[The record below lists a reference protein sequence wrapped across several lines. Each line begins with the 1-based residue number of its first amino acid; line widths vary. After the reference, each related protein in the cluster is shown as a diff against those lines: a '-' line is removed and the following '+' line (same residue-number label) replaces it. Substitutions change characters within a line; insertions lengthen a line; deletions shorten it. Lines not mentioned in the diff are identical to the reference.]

1 MKTSDYRGDT
11 RTSKVIYFCRSKE
24 GPSRSQVHRPR
35 ATTPFLR
42 SWKANPSFPLLTL
55 FFAIPVSPSLPLL
68 SSLFLLCQNVPTQF
82 VHILSLKEPSSN
94 RFSFV
99 EALSFFHSFI
109 YLWIPPLFQLF
120 ATLRYCYLVRA
131 KYRPVIPK

>member
-1 MKTSDYRGDT
+1 MKTIDYRGDT

-24 GPSRSQVHRPR
+24 GPPRSQVHCPR

-68 SSLFLLCQNVPTQF
+68 SSLFLLCRDVPSQS
-82 VHILSLKEPSSN
+82 VHILSLKEHSQTASLSLKLYLSSTRLFIFESHPSFNSL
-94 RFSFV
+94 R
-99 EALSFFHSFI
+99 LC
-109 YLWIPPLFQLF
+109 
-120 ATLRYCYLVRA
+120 AT
-131 KYRPVIPK
+131 VI

>member
-1 MKTSDYRGDT
+1 MKTIDYRGDT
-11 RTSKVIYFCRSKE
+11 RTSKVIYFCR
-24 GPSRSQVHRPR
+24 PPR

-68 SSLFLLCQNVPTQF
+68 SSLFLLCQDVPSQSE
-82 VHILSLKEPSSN
+82 HILSLKEPFSN

-109 YLWIPPLFQLF
+109 YL
-120 ATLRYCYLVRA
+120 
-131 KYRPVIPK
+131 